1 MLADEPTGNLD
12 SRASAEMMA
21 LLATL
26 SGEGIT
32 IVLVTHDA
40 EVAAHA
46 RRVIVVRDGMV
57 QEDRDG
63 DGDGDGATARRAS

>member
-1 MLADEPTGNLD
+1 
-12 SRASAEMMA
+12 MMT

-63 DGDGDGATARRAS
+63 DGAGASARHAS